1 MNQSIVAIVALALIV
16 LNVYTYIQAKRYTL
30 GNGDFNVLYA
40 YAGGAIGA
48 LFGLHLTRK
57 KTVHAPKMLQLQ
69 VLILAVG
76 WSLMILVLL

>member
-1 MNQSIVAIVALALIV
+1 MNPSVLAIVALALIV
-16 LNVYTYIQAKRYTL
+16 LNVYTYLQAKRYTL
-30 GNGDFNVLYA
+30 GEGDFNVLYA
-40 YAGGAIGA
+40 YVGGAIGA

-57 KTVHAPKMLQLQ
+57 KAVHAPKSVQIQ

>member
-1 MNQSIVAIVALALIV
+1 MNPSVLAIVALALIV
-16 LNVYTYIQAKRYTL
+16 LNVYT
-30 GNGDFNVLYA
+30 NVLYA

-57 KTVHAPKMLQLQ
+57 KAVHAPKSVQIQ

>member
-1 MNQSIVAIVALALIV
+1 MNQSIVAIVALAMIV
-16 LNVYTYIQAKRYTL
+16 LNVYTYIQAKRYTH
-30 GNGDFNVLYA
+30 GHGEFNVLYA

-57 KTVHAPKMLQLQ
+57 KTVHAPKLLQLQ

>member
-1 MNQSIVAIVALALIV
+1 MDQSVLAIVALALIV
-16 LNVYTYIQAKRYTL
+16 LNVFTYVQAKNYTH
-30 GNGDFNVLYA
+30 GNGEFNILYA
-40 YAGGAIGA
+40 YSGGAIGA

-57 KTVHAPKMLQLQ
+57 KSVHAPKSVQLQ

>member
-1 MNQSIVAIVALALIV
+1 MDQSVLAIIAVALIV
-16 LNVYTYIQAKRYTL
+16 LNVFTYIQAKNYTH
-30 GNGDFNVLYA
+30 GNGDFNILYA

-57 KTVHAPKMLQLQ
+57 KTVHAPKSVQLQ

>member
-1 MNQSIVAIVALALIV
+1 MNQSVVAIVALALIV
-16 LNVYTYIQAKRYTL
+16 LNVYTYFQAKRYTH
-30 GNGDFNVLYA
+30 GDGDFNVLYA

-57 KTVHAPKMLQLQ
+57 KTVHAPKLLQLQ

>member
-1 MNQSIVAIVALALIV
+1 MNQSVVAIVALALIV
-16 LNVYTYIQAKRYTL
+16 LNVYTYIRAKRYTH
-30 GNGDFNVLYA
+30 GQGDFNVLYA

-57 KTVHAPKMLQLQ
+57 KTVHAPKLLQLQ

>member
-1 MNQSIVAIVALALIV
+1 MNQSVVAIVALALIV
-16 LNVYTYIQAKRYTL
+16 LNVYTYIQAKRYTH
-30 GNGDFNVLYA
+30 GQGDFNVLYA

-57 KTVHAPKMLQLQ
+57 KTVHAPKLLQLQ

>member
-1 MNQSIVAIVALALIV
+1 MNQSVLGIVALALIV
-16 LNVYTYIQAKRYTL
+16 LNAYTYVQARRFTL
-30 GNGDFNVLYA
+30 NQGSFNVLYA

-57 KTVHAPKMLQLQ
+57 KIVHASKRVQIQ

>member
-1 MNQSIVAIVALALIV
+1 MNQSVLAIVALALIV
-16 LNVYTYIQAKRYTL
+16 LNVYTYLQAKRYTY
-30 GNGDFNVLYA
+30 GEGKFNVLYA

-57 KTVHAPKMLQLQ
+57 KTVHAPKTVQLQ

>member
-1 MNQSIVAIVALALIV
+1 MNQSVVAIVALALIV
-16 LNVYTYIQAKRYTL
+16 LNVYTYIQAKRYTH
-30 GNGDFNVLYA
+30 GQGDFNVLYA

-48 LFGLHLTRK
+48 LLGLHLTRK
-57 KTVHAPKMLQLQ
+57 KTVHAPKLLQLQ

>member
-1 MNQSIVAIVALALIV
+1 MNQSVLAIVALALIV
-16 LNVYTYIQAKRYTL
+16 LNIYTYLQAKRYTQ
-30 GNGDFNVLYA
+30 GQGDFNVWYA

-48 LFGLHLTRK
+48 LFGLHLTRHK
-57 KTVHAPKMLQLQ
+57 AVHAPKSVQLQ

>member
-1 MNQSIVAIVALALIV
+1 MNQSILAIVALALIV
-16 LNVYTYIQAKRYTL
+16 LNVYTYLQAKRYTH
-30 GNGDFNVLYA
+30 GEGKFNVLYA

-48 LFGLHLTRK
+48 LFGLHLSRK
-57 KTVHAPKMLQLQ
+57 KTVHAPKSTQIQ

>member
-1 MNQSIVAIVALALIV
+1 MNQSIVAIVAIALIV
-16 LNVYTYIQAKRYTL
+16 LNIYTYIQAKRYTH

-57 KTVHAPKMLQLQ
+57 KTVHAPKLLQLQ

>member
-1 MNQSIVAIVALALIV
+1 MNQSVVAIVALALIV
-16 LNVYTYIQAKRYTL
+16 LNIYTYIQAKQYAQ
-30 GNGDFNVLYA
+30 GKGDFNVLFA

-57 KTVHAPKMLQLQ
+57 KTVHAPKLLQLQ

>member
-1 MNQSIVAIVALALIV
+1 MNSSVLAIVALSLIV
-16 LNVYTYIQAKRYTL
+16 LNVYTYVQARRYTL
-30 GNGDFNVLYA
+30 GDGTFNVLYA

-57 KTVHAPKMLQLQ
+57 KSVHAPKSVQLQ

>member
-16 LNVYTYIQAKRYTL
+16 LNIYTYIQAKRYTH

-57 KTVHAPKMLQLQ
+57 KTVHAPKLLQLQ